1 LTSVDAQKG
10 ERSKIRKIRN
20 RHVSR
25 RKPAPQDTDNRKE
38 TSSLQNSPS
47 LSLSL
52 KVTRDHTTKEED
64 IFHIEIQGKESEAKK
79 ETQLA
84 QYQHHHVAVH
94 FFTSLLLFIYVI
106 VSVFIF
112 FSEKMQSIFVFVFVI
127 NRSSSTSS
135 SSLQNASNVIICRA
149 GLESETERTRRV
161 DWQRGNRSEN
171 QSG

>member
-1 LTSVDAQKG
+1 MRKK
-10 ERSKIRKIRN
+10 ERDRKFEKFEIVTCRAEN
-20 RHVSR
+20 RHHKTR
-25 RKPAPQDTDNRKE
+25 ITGRKPPLSKT
-38 TSSLQNSPS
+38 LP